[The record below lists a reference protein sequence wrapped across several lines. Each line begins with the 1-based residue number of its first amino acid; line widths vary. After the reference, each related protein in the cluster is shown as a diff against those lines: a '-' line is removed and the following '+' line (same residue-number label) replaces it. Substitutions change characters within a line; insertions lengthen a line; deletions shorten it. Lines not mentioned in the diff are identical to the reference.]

1 MAQTKGGRQLENSV
15 ASDGALTRYKRYFE
29 DARDANDKPRTE
41 SMIDRGYF
49 DGHGQWT
56 VTERAT
62 LEDRKQP
69 ALYFNEVKV
78 AIRGLIGVWEQGET
92 DPRAWPRNP
101 DDEQSADVATK
112 VLRYIKDATE
122 WTDKRTYCALNY
134 FVEGTAAVHIGV
146 DSDNRPL
153 IEQIRFEEFFHDPR
167 SRSLDFSDARYM
179 GIGKWIFAEDVAAMF
194 PDQRDTILAS
204 LDSGLSLGV
213 VGDTFEDKP
222 SGESIT
228 SGWID
233 GKLRRVFVAEMY
245 HREGGKWMRCVFWGQ
260 GLLAESVS
268 PYLDKNGQ
276 PACAIKARSCYI
288 DQENR
293 RYGEVRDL
301 RSPQDAVNKR
311 ESKLLHLVNNRQVR
325 ASDPAMAFPADVELV
340 RREAARPDGV
350 LPAGWDIATTQDMAS
365 GQMMLLDSARN
376 FIQRIGQNPG
386 VLAAQSASASGRA
399 QIARQQAGMTDSAM
413 TLNGLRKFEHAVYA
427 ACWDRARQFWKQ
439 PDWIRITDDEKAAEF
454 VGINQPI
461 QGPAMIG
468 MDPQTG
474 MPGIV
479 RPVLGYDNPIAEL
492 DVDIT
497 IDSVPNTATL
507 AMEQFETLAQL
518 AQAGIP
524 IPPQA
529 LIMASSL
536 PEKQKIIEMMQQA
549 GQNPM
554 AEQQAQIGMET
565 AVAQIEKTKSETA
578 ENLATAQAT
587 EAEIALKAFQAGYGM
602 SAAGA

>member
-1 MAQTKGGRQLENSV
+1 MENSV
-15 ASDGALTRYKRYFE
+15 TASQDNLTQYKRYFE
-29 DARDANDKPRTE
+29 DARDANDKQRSE
-41 SMIDRGYF
+41 ALIDRDYF
-49 DGHGQWT
+49 DGYQWT
-56 VTERAT
+56 EEERRILA
-62 LEDRKQP
+62 DRKQP
-69 ALYFNEVKV
+69 PLYFNEVKV

-112 VLRYIKDATE
+112 VLRYIKDQTE

-134 FVEGTAAVHIGV
+134 FVEGTTAVHIGV
-146 DSDNRPL
+146 DADNRPMV
-153 IEQIRFEEFFHDPR
+153 EQIKYEEFFHDPR
-167 SRSLDFSDARYM
+167 SRALDFSDARYM
-179 GIGKWIFAEDVAAMF
+179 GIGKWMFAEDAAALY
-194 PDQRDTILAS
+194 PDQRESILSS
-204 LDSGLSLGV
+204 LDAGITLGV
-213 VGDTFEDKP
+213 SGDTFEDRP
-222 SGESIT
+222 SGEYLST
-228 SGWID
+228 DWID

-245 HREGGKWMRCVFWGQ
+245 HREGGDWMRCVFWGR
-260 GLLAESVS
+260 GVLEAGPS
-268 PYLDKNGQ
+268 PYVDKNGK

-288 DQENR
+288 DRDNR

-301 RSPQDAVNKR
+301 RSPQDAINKR
-311 ESKLLHLVNNRQVR
+311 ESKLLHLVNNRQIQANDV
-325 ASDPAMAFPADVELV
+325 SMAMAVNPDEA

-350 LPAGWDIATTQDMAS
+350 IPPGYQIVTTSDMAT
-365 GQMMLLDSARN
+365 GQAVLLDSARN

-413 TLNGLRKFEHAVYA
+413 TLNGLRKFEHAVYS

-439 PDWIRITDDEKAAEF
+439 PDWIRITDDEQAPQF

-461 QGPAMIG
+461 QGPAQVML
-468 MDPQTG
+468 DPATQ
-474 MPGIV
+474 MPTIM

-518 AQAGIP
+518 AQAGVA

-536 PEKQKIIEMMQQA
+536 PEKQKIMEMMQPA
-549 GQNPM
+549 EPDPM
-554 AEQQAQIGMET
+554 MQMQQQLAMRG
-565 AVAQIEKTKSETA
+565 AVAEVSKSEA
-578 ENLATAQAT
+578 EVENTQADTQLKLAKAG
-587 EAEIALKAFQAGYGM
+587 EAAVKPQLAALE
-602 SAAGA
+602 AGARLGGMA